1 MGNPLHRT
9 GQHREYRDV
18 VEQIQTDI
26 LQGRLAPGEKLPAE
40 SEMCRE
46 LQTSAEI
53 LSEAL
58 GMLARKNLIEIRSGT
73 NGGAYVK
80 DAKADLMAENLA
92 TLIRSHDISLV
103 HLTEFREGVEGTV
116 TGLAAQRATAAESKK
131 LVDLIDDAAR
141 CLEEGVKGWNS
152 LVQVDEKVH
161 IEMANIAGNPLYTF
175 ALHSI
180 HDNIHRYYD
189 KLLIVG
195 EMEMEENFQDLQLIV
210 EAVAEGDAPR
220 AHKLAVQH
228 IRRFS
233 KYMEH
238 KKRPAPE
245 QT

>member
-1 MGNPLHRT
+1 MGNELHRT
-9 GQHREYRDV
+9 RQNRVYRDV

-26 LQGRLAPGEKLPAE
+26 MEGRIAPGEKLPAA
-40 SEMCRE
+40 SEMCAM
-46 LQTSAEI
+46 LQISTDI
-53 LSEAL
+53 LDEAL
-58 GMLARKNLIEIRSGT
+58 DMLARKNLLEIRSGAD
-73 NGGAYVK
+73 GGVYVK

-92 TLIRSHDISLV
+92 ILIRSHNISLV

-116 TGLAAQRATAAESKK
+116 TGLAAQRATAVESKK

-161 IEMANIAGNPLYTF
+161 IEIANIAGNPLYIF
-175 ALHSI
+175 ALHAI

-210 EAVAEGDAPR
+210 EAVAEGDGPR
-220 AHKLAVQH
+220 AQKLAVQH

-238 KKRPAPE
+238 KKRPVAK
-245 QT
+245 